1 MVVCIKTKTDWI
13 YYRLHKL
20 YIFFEKTNIFE
31 WKYTLILEYLSDWKI
46 SKFVFEIQ
54 AFPFLTFTHSGKK
67 KNLILHP
74 SLNFKLNNRYYCKIG
89 LILGFAVDQLV
100 FNSGKCETRP
110 AAAVPNGENTVN
122 IFRTFH
128 EKIKDIYCYFF
139 SISGL
144 KKVIWPMANTKSA
157 NDFNRLQAELFY
169 KQTTSTSRKRR
180 NKPSTP
186 TTVTTKTTILVRK
199 KDLANSLT

>member
-1 MVVCIKTKTDWI
+1 M
-13 YYRLHKL
+13 
-20 YIFFEKTNIFE
+20 
-31 WKYTLILEYLSDWKI
+31 
-46 SKFVFEIQ
+46 
-54 AFPFLTFTHSGKK
+54 
-67 KNLILHP
+67 HP

-89 LILGFAVDQLV
+89 IILGFAVDQLV

-128 EKIKDIYCYFF
+128 EKIKNIYCYFF

-186 TTVTTKTTILVRK
+186 TTVTTKTTILVSPKYYILNYCKLKVAEHQIASSIWSHVEENAR
-199 KDLANSLT
+199 NYF

>member
-1 MVVCIKTKTDWI
+1 MKG
-13 YYRLHKL
+13 HS
-20 YIFFEKTNIFE
+20 N
-31 WKYTLILEYLSDWKI
+31 
-46 SKFVFEIQ
+46 FVFEIQ

-74 SLNFKLNNRYYCKIG
+74 SLNFKLHNRYYCKIG

-110 AAAVPNGENTVN
+110 AAAVPNGENTV
-122 IFRTFH
+122 ILFFQKMFFI
-128 EKIKDIYCYFF
+128 KIKKISELIFILSF
-139 SISGL
+139 SGL
-144 KKVIWPMANTKSA
+144 KKVIWPMANTEST

-186 TTVTTKTTILVRK
+186 TTVTTKTTILV
-199 KDLANSLT
+199 SPM

>member
-1 MVVCIKTKTDWI
+1 M
-13 YYRLHKL
+13 
-20 YIFFEKTNIFE
+20 
-31 WKYTLILEYLSDWKI
+31 YTQVDHSI
-46 SKFVFEIQ
+46 
-54 AFPFLTFTHSGKK
+54 THLKV
-67 KNLILHP
+67 I
-74 SLNFKLNNRYYCKIG
+74 CT

-110 AAAVPNGENTVN
+110 AAAVPNGENTVILFNKLILVKLKKNITKN
-122 IFRTFH
+122 IF
-128 EKIKDIYCYFF
+128 F
-139 SISGL
+139 SGF

-186 TTVTTKTTILVRK
+186 TTVTTKTTILVSPILK
-199 KDLANSLT
+199 KTI

>member
-1 MVVCIKTKTDWI
+1 MTERKATERFQISYLKF
-13 YYRLHKL
+13 KL
-20 YIFFEKTNIFE
+20 S
-31 WKYTLILEYLSDWKI
+31 L
-46 SKFVFEIQ
+46 
-54 AFPFLTFTHSGKK
+54 FLTFSHSGKK
-67 KNLILHP
+67 KNPILHP
-74 SLNFKLNNRYYCKIG
+74 SLNFILHNHYYCKIA

-122 IFRTFH
+122 NIFRTFH
-128 EKIKDIYCYFF
+128 EKKSIINITTFF

-144 KKVIWPMANTKSA
+144 KKVIWPMANTKST

-186 TTVTTKTTILVRK
+186 TTVTTKTTILVSQTK
-199 KDLANSLT
+199 CGKIIYTISYLLTFEVNYG